1 MCAIKMTFFQ
11 IPLQTLGELYF
22 FKWTLLFSAVLD
34 AQQHWGKS
42 TEISRI
48 LPALTRA
55 QPPRYQ
61 PGHLLEQ
68 PVSWRWCVLA
78 ARPLHH
84 GCAAHHHNEHFPGA
98 SAGPRI
104 FPSPQQHNTR
114 ASSSPAQRVSENTH
128 QCEVH

>member
-22 FKWTLLFSAVLD
+22 FKWILLFRAVLD

-55 QPPRYQ
+55 QPP
-61 PGHLLEQ
+61 PLSTGALTGTA
-68 PVSWRWCVLA
+68 CFLA
-78 ARPLHH
+78 LVRVGSTASAPRLCRSPPQRT
-84 GCAAHHHNEHFPGA
+84 FPGRECRP
-98 SAGPRI
+98 SHLPISPTTQQERFLLSCTTCPRKHT
-104 FPSPQQHNTR
+104 PM
-114 ASSSPAQRVSENTH
+114 
-128 QCEVH
+128 